1 MVTIVP
7 LSVHLLGVPFTLM
20 VGTAASV
27 LSVLSW
33 AQFRES
39 PLGRVAAAV
48 AVVMS
53 LSVGYHVLLLAAEN
67 LPALELLN
75 GVLYV
80 VLLGGIWSMVRTYR
94 RLGMPIGAYRYPP
107 IVTCVGVVALVAI
120 GLANDLVT
128 LPFVHW
134 GHGFAALLVL
144 GGLYRSVGPD
154 FRPTEWP
161 ERLFRDPCRI
171 REPADWMTPLDDSIL
186 ELCYSSGLVLTPAI
200 IGFNTEYSRA
210 EVNRRL
216 SRLERHDLVERVD
229 RGKYRITPLGERY
242 LQGRCGTLAG
252 SS

>member
-7 LSVHLLGVPFTLM
+7 LSAHLLGVPFTL
-20 VGTAASV
+20 VAGTAASV

-33 AQFRES
+33 SQFRES
-39 PLGRVAAAV
+39 PFGRVAAAV
-48 AVVMS
+48 ALITM

-80 VLLGGIWSMVRTYR
+80 VLFGGIWSMGRTYR
-94 RLGMPIGAYRYPP
+94 RLGVPIGAYRSPP
-107 IVTCVGVVALVAI
+107 LVAGAGVVALVTI
-120 GLANDLVT
+120 TLVNDLVA

-154 FRPTEWP
+154 FRSTEWP
-161 ERLFRDPCRI
+161 ERLFRDSCRI
-171 REPADWMTPLDDSIL
+171 REPANWMTPLDDSIL

-200 IGFNTEYSRA
+200 IGFNTGYSRA

-229 RGKYRITPLGERY
+229 RGKYRITPLGKRY
-242 LQGRCGTLAG
+242 LRGQCGTLTD